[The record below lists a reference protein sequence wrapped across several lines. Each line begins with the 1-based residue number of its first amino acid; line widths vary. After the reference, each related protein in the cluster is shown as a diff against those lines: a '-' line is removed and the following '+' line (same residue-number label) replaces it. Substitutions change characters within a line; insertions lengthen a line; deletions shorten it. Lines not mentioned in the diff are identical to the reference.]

1 MKSMKAMALFFLSVS
16 ALAGAGEAWCQPV
29 SKAVNGDVGFVDKSS
44 QVDALFALW
53 SQGDS
58 PGVAV
63 LVIKDGKVVHR
74 KGYGLANL
82 ETKTR
87 ISPETVFEL
96 ASVGKQFTA
105 MAIMMLAER
114 GKLNYDDP
122 LTKFFPEFPPYAQ
135 KITVR
140 HLLYHT
146 AGLPD
151 YEQLYVQSGKVEP
164 DYESAFGK
172 TSWAFEPT
180 SKDTHT
186 LLSQQKLPRFAAG
199 DEWDYS
205 NSGYVILGQIIEK
218 VSGRTFPQ
226 FLKETI
232 FEPLGMKNT
241 LVYDETKAKIPNPA
255 VSYMQAGNEL
265 KGIRTNA
272 MSLVYG
278 DGNINSS
285 VDDLAKWYRAIDENR
300 LVKSATLRMA
310 FTSGK
315 LNNGASVGYGFGW
328 YVGNSLGLL
337 RMIHAG
343 TWMGWR
349 NEVAYYPE
357 QNFVALILSNDGRFT
372 RTDRSAVITRL
383 AKIYLS
389 DKMTFPAA
397 VKISP
402 EVLRQYVGKYEMET
416 GETFEISF
424 ENDAL
429 TVKPSGLLP
438 IKLVPESEVKFFVE
452 GSEDDR
458 YFFRKDEKG
467 KVTGLTKQLSLAG
480 YTKFAYSWARKL
492 P

>member
-1 MKSMKAMALFFLSVS
+1 MALILLLVVVLAS
-16 ALAGAGEAWCQPV
+16 AAEVWCQPI
-29 SKAVNGDVGFVDKSS
+29 SKAVNGEVRLADKSS

-53 SQGDS
+53 SQGNS

-63 LVIKDGKVVHR
+63 LVAKDGKVLHR

-82 ETKTR
+82 ETKTLV
-87 ISPETVFEL
+87 SPKTVFDL
-96 ASVGKQFTA
+96 GSVGKQFTA

-114 GKLNYDDP
+114 GKLRYDDP
-122 LTKFFPEFPPYAQ
+122 LSKFFPEFPTYAQ

-140 HLLYHT
+140 HLLNHT
-146 AGLPD
+146 AGLTEYD
-151 YEQLYVQSGKVEP
+151 QLFIQNGKVDR
-164 DYESAFGK
+164 DYESFFGQK
-172 TSWAFEPT
+172 GWKFEPT
-180 SKDTHT
+180 SKDT
-186 LLSQQKLPRFAAG
+186 LDLFAKQKMLRFSPG
-199 DEWDYS
+199 DEWEYS
-205 NSGYVILGQIIEK
+205 NSGYVVLGQIIEK
-218 VSGRTFPQ
+218 VSGKSFHQ
-226 FLKETI
+226 FLKENI

-241 LVYDETKAKIPNPA
+241 LVYDETKPKIPNLA
-255 VSYMQAGNEL
+255 VSYMRAGNEL
-265 KGIRTNA
+265 KGTNFNA
-272 MSLVYG
+272 LSLIYG
-278 DGNINSS
+278 DGGVNSS
-285 VDDLAKWYRAIDENR
+285 IDDLAKWYKAIENNAF
-300 LVKSATLRMA
+300 VKASTLKQA

-315 LNNGASVGYGFGW
+315 RNNGASVGYGFGW
-328 YVGNSLGLL
+328 YVGNSLGLE

-343 TWMGWR
+343 TWIGFKHQ
-349 NEVAYYPE
+349 VAYYPE

-372 RTDRSAVITRL
+372 RTDRSAVVTRL

-402 EVLRQYVGKYEMET
+402 EVLRQYAGKYELET
-416 GETFEISF
+416 GESFEISL

-438 IKLVPESEVKFFVE
+438 IKLIPESEAKFFVD

-458 YFFRKDEKG
+458 YFFRKDEMG

-480 YTKFAYSWARKL
+480 YTKFAYSWARKS

>member
-1 MKSMKAMALFFLSVS
+1 MALTLFSISV
-16 ALAGAGEAWCQPV
+16 LASAGEVWCQPI
-29 SKAVNGDVGFVDKSS
+29 SKAVNVGVGLADKSS

-53 SQGDS
+53 SQDNS

-63 LVIKDGKVVHR
+63 LVVKDGKVLHR

-87 ISPETVFEL
+87 MSPETVFEL
-96 ASVGKQFTA
+96 CSIGKQFTA

-140 HLLYHT
+140 HLLNHT

-151 YEQLYVQSGKVEP
+151 YEQLYIQSGKVAP
-164 DYESAFGK
+164 DYESAFSGQ

-180 SKDTHT
+180 SKDTLA
-186 LLSQQKLPRFAAG
+186 LLSQQKLSQFAAG

-205 NSGYVILGQIIEK
+205 NSGYVILGQIVKK
-218 VSGRTFPQ
+218 VSGKSFRQ

-241 LVYDETKAKIPNPA
+241 LVYDETKPKIPNLA
-255 VSYMQAGNEL
+255 VSYMRAGNEL
-265 KGIRTNA
+265 KGTNTNA
-272 MSLVYG
+272 LSLQYG
-278 DGNINSS
+278 DGSIYSS
-285 VDDLAKWYRAIDENR
+285 VDDLVKWYRAIDENR
-300 LVKSATLRMA
+300 LVKSATLKMA

-328 YVGNSLGLL
+328 YVGNSLGLQ
-337 RMIHAG
+337 RRIHAG
-343 TWMGWR
+343 TWMGFR

-357 QNFVALILSNDGRFT
+357 QHFTALILSNDGRFT

-402 EVLRQYVGKYEMET
+402 EVLRQYAGKYELET
-416 GETFEISF
+416 GESFEISF
-424 ENDAL
+424 ENNAL

-492 P
+492 